1 MTVEDLRAYYS
12 KILPVYEKES
22 AANAHLAFW
31 RGLARSWRPGRI
43 LEIGSGL
50 GRITGALSRH
60 APTVGIDISVEML
73 ARARRRRA
81 AGTRARFVAADMRD
95 PVFGCRF
102 DLIVAPSDP
111 FSHWTAIRERRRA
124 LRQVADQLSSEGRF
138 VLEGL
143 YRRGRR
149 IEIPERRVR
158 HSGGVLSIGET
169 WTRTG
174 RDLWEARYRYRDRAA
189 DGTERTIRAG
199 FVARAW
205 NPAEIRSFFNSCGLT
220 IETLWGDYDQ
230 RPFRANAERLIIV
243 ARRRARFVHRRALV
257 ARGKRV

>member
-1 MTVEDLRAYYS
+1 MTVEDLRAYYK
-12 KILPVYEKES
+12 KILPVYEAES

-31 RGLARSWRPGRI
+31 RGLARSWRPRRI

-60 APTVGIDISVEML
+60 APTVGIDVSLEML
-73 ARARRRRA
+73 ARASRRLA
-81 AGTRARFVAADMRD
+81 KGTRARFVAADMRA

-102 DLIVAPSDP
+102 DLIIAPSDP
-111 FSHWTAIRERRRA
+111 FSHWTEARDRRRA
-124 LRQVADQLSSEGRF
+124 LRSIAALLSSMGRF

-174 RDLWEARYRYRDRAA
+174 RDLWQARYRYRERTT
-189 DGTERTIRAG
+189 DGKERTIQAG
-199 FVARAW
+199 FAARAW
-205 NPAEIRSFFNSCGLT
+205 NPSEIRSLFASCGLT
-220 IETLWGDYDQ
+220 LETLWGGFDR
-230 RPFRANAERLIIV
+230 RPFRADAERLIAV
-243 ARRRARFVHRRALV
+243 ACRRARFLHRKADTVR
-257 ARGKRV
+257 RH

>member
-1 MTVEDLRAYYS
+1 MVYTGCRDGRRPPGLLQQDPSRLREGVRGERAS
-12 KILPVYEKES
+12 GFLGRPRPELAALPD
-22 AANAHLAFW
+22 
-31 RGLARSWRPGRI
+31 

-50 GRITGALSRH
+50 GRITGALSRL

-73 ARARRRRA
+73 ARARRRRP

-95 PVFGCRF
+95 LVFGCRF
-102 DLIVAPSDP
+102 DLIIAPSDP

-124 LRQVADQLSSEGRF
+124 LRQIADRLSSEGRF

-169 WTRTG
+169 WTLTG
-174 RDLWEARYRYRDRAA
+174 GDLWQARYRYRDRAA
-189 DGTERTIRAG
+189 GGTERTIQAG

-205 NPAEIRSFFNSCGLT
+205 NPGEIRSFFNSCGLT
-220 IETLWGDYDQ
+220 IETLWGDFDR
-230 RPFRANAERLIIV
+230 RPFRET
-243 ARRRARFVHRRALV
+243 RRD
-257 ARGKRV
+257 